1 MTLAYRRQGHG
12 PDIALVHGW
21 GLGGA
26 VFDELATSL
35 ADEFRVSVIDLP
47 GYGGS
52 RDIPVS
58 WTLDALAAQ
67 VLELFPGP
75 FIWIGWS
82 LGAMIGLA
90 AAGVAGASMSKTV
103 LMGATPRF
111 TAAPD
116 WPHGLSTKQLAAFAG
131 DVERDCRR
139 TLQTFV
145 ALQTA
150 STRQV
155 RPLLRR
161 LQADLLSAPLPSPA
175 ALRAGLALLRDTDL
189 RATIGSVEVPTL
201 VVHGDRDRLV
211 PLDAA
216 AYLVARL
223 PRARLVTIVDSG
235 HAPFLSHLPQVRQAL
250 AEFL

>member
-12 PDIALVHGW
+12 PDIVLVHGW
-21 GLGGA
+21 GLGSA
-26 VFDELATSL
+26 VFDELATAL
-35 ADEFRVSVIDLP
+35 AEEFCVTLVDLP

-52 RDIPVS
+52 RDVQAN

-75 FIWIGWS
+75 LIWIGWS

-90 AAGVAGASMSKTV
+90 AARVARANMSKMV

-111 TAAPD
+111 TTAPN
-116 WPHGLSTKQLAAFAG
+116 WPHGLRGEQLAAFAD
-131 DVERDCRR
+131 DVERDCRG

-150 STRQV
+150 FPRQV

-175 ALRAGLALLRDTDL
+175 AIGAGLALLRDTDL
-189 RATIGSVEVPTL
+189 RATFGSIEVPTL
-201 VVHGDRDRLV
+201 VVHGDKDRLV

-216 AYLVARL
+216 AYVAALL

-235 HAPFLSHLPQVRQAL
+235 HAPFLSHLPQVQQAL
-250 AEFL
+250 AGFL